1 MGGAETSNTT
11 NAQTFFLFTTSSMKC
26 TDIIK
31 GQESKNVQISRAH
44 LFLRK
49 LPQTKNNN
57 TPHRFVVLL
66 CFYFAPSKKAKKTG
80 KKVTLLLISVDYLR
94 LFNNK

>member
-1 MGGAETSNTT
+1 
-11 NAQTFFLFTTSSMKC
+11 MKVLYDRC
-26 TDIIK
+26 PVGCKRNLGTDINK

-57 TPHRFVVLL
+57 TPHGFVVLL
-66 CFYFAPSKKAKKTG
+66 CFLILLPLIRPRKLAKK
-80 KKVTLLLISVDYLR
+80 
-94 LFNNK
+94 